1 MSSSL
6 YIADE
11 DERPSDIAQKLGVDV
26 AHLVDANRAIRGIR
40 ANSRHV
46 YTICFVPPATCR
58 DARARG
64 CILLTI

>member
-46 YTICFVPPATCR
+46 YTILLLCR
-58 DARARG
+58 RPRAETHVRG
-64 CILLTI
+64 VAFC